1 MNISCEPRNIRILS
15 SNGNRLATASITI
28 DGAFVVRN
36 LSLMNGSKGMF
47 VNMPQQKGVDDKGN
61 TKYYDIAFPLTAEL
75 RTAISEAVI
84 GAYKERCLL
93 YTSRGRKYIRSPR
106 CRIAFQN
113 MFPTTV
119 YRSFCLLYTSRCV

>member
-1 MNISCEPRNIRILS
+1 MEDYIMNISCEPRSIRILS
-15 SNGNRLATASITI
+15 GNGSRLATASITI

-61 TKYYDIAFPLTAEL
+61 TKYYDIAFPLSTEL

-84 GAYKERCLL
+84 GAYKERLNEL
-93 YTSRGRKYIRSPR
+93 QTNAAHDDDTQSEASTSAEDYEEDDVDER
-106 CRIAFQN
+106 F
-113 MFPTTV
+113 
-119 YRSFCLLYTSRCV
+119 

>member
-1 MNISCEPRNIRILS
+1 MEDYIMNISCEPRSIRILS
-15 SNGNRLATASITI
+15 GNGSRLATASITI

-61 TKYYDIAFPLTAEL
+61 TKYYDIAFPLSTEL

-84 GAYKERCLL
+84 GAYKERLNEL
-93 YTSRGRKYIRSPR
+93 QTNAAHDDDTQSEASASAEDYEEDDVDER
-106 CRIAFQN
+106 F
-113 MFPTTV
+113 
-119 YRSFCLLYTSRCV
+119 

>member
-1 MNISCEPRNIRILS
+1 MNISCEPRSIRILS

-47 VNMPQQKGVDDKGN
+47 V
-61 TKYYDIAFPLTAEL
+61 DIAFPLTAEL

-84 GAYKERCLL
+84 GAYKERLKEL
-93 YTSRGRKYIRSPR
+93 QTNAAHDDTQSEANTSAEDYEEDDVNER
-106 CRIAFQN
+106 F
-113 MFPTTV
+113 
-119 YRSFCLLYTSRCV
+119 

>member
-1 MNISCEPRNIRILS
+1 MRFYRAMVID
-15 SNGNRLATASITI
+15 ATASITI

-61 TKYYDIAFPLTAEL
+61 TKYYDIAFPLTTEL

-84 GAYKERCLL
+84 RAYKERLNEL
-93 YTSRGRKYIRSPR
+93 QTNAAHDDTQSEASTSAEDYEEDDVDER
-106 CRIAFQN
+106 F
-113 MFPTTV
+113 
-119 YRSFCLLYTSRCV
+119 

>member
-1 MNISCEPRNIRILS
+1 MEDYIMNISCEPRSIRILS
-15 SNGNRLATASITI
+15 GNGNRLATASITI

-61 TKYYDIAFPLTAEL
+61 TKYYDIAFPLSTEL

-84 GAYKERCLL
+84 GAYKERLNEL
-93 YTSRGRKYIRSPR
+93 QTNAAHDDDTQSEASASAEDYEEDDVDER
-106 CRIAFQN
+106 F
-113 MFPTTV
+113 
-119 YRSFCLLYTSRCV
+119 

>member
-1 MNISCEPRNIRILS
+1 MNISCEPRSIRILS
-15 SNGNRLATASITI
+15 GNGSRLATASITI

-61 TKYYDIAFPLTAEL
+61 TKYYDIAFPLSTEL

-84 GAYKERCLL
+84 GAYKERLNEL
-93 YTSRGRKYIRSPR
+93 QTNAAHDDDTQSEASTSAEDYEEDDVDER
-106 CRIAFQN
+106 F
-113 MFPTTV
+113 
-119 YRSFCLLYTSRCV
+119 

>member
-1 MNISCEPRNIRILS
+1 MEDYIMNISCEPRSIRILS
-15 SNGNRLATASITI
+15 SNGSRLATASITI

-61 TKYYDIAFPLTAEL
+61 TKYYDIAFPLSTEL

-84 GAYKERCLL
+84 GAYKERLNEL
-93 YTSRGRKYIRSPR
+93 QTNAAHDDDTQSEASASAEDYEEDDVDER
-106 CRIAFQN
+106 F
-113 MFPTTV
+113 
-119 YRSFCLLYTSRCV
+119 

>member
-1 MNISCEPRNIRILS
+1 MNISCEPRSIRILS

-84 GAYKERCLL
+84 GAYKERLKEL
-93 YTSRGRKYIRSPR
+93 QTNAAHDDTHAEANTSAEDYEEDDVNER
-106 CRIAFQN
+106 F
-113 MFPTTV
+113 
-119 YRSFCLLYTSRCV
+119 

>member
-1 MNISCEPRNIRILS
+1 MNISCEPRSIRILS

-84 GAYKERCLL
+84 GAYKERLKEL
-93 YTSRGRKYIRSPR
+93 QTMRRMTIHSPKPAR
-106 CRIAFQN
+106 QLRITKK
-113 MFPTTV
+113 TTWTKD
-119 YRSFCLLYTSRCV
+119 FNLQEDL

>member
-1 MNISCEPRNIRILS
+1 MNISCEPRSIRILS

-84 GAYKERCLL
+84 GAYKERQKQAHFQGIPGKGSSKRKGT
-93 YTSRGRKYIRSPR
+93 YAQGKSAGHNRRGI
-106 CRIAFQN
+106 C
-113 MFPTTV
+113 
-119 YRSFCLLYTSRCV
+119 

>member
-1 MNISCEPRNIRILS
+1 MEDYIMNISCEPRSIRILS
-15 SNGNRLATASITI
+15 GNGSRLATASITI

-61 TKYYDIAFPLTAEL
+61 TKYYDIAFPLSTEL

-84 GAYKERCLL
+84 GAYKERLNEL
-93 YTSRGRKYIRSPR
+93 QTNAAHDNDTQSEASTSAEDYEEDDVDER
-106 CRIAFQN
+106 F
-113 MFPTTV
+113 
-119 YRSFCLLYTSRCV
+119 

>member
-1 MNISCEPRNIRILS
+1 MEDYIMNISCEPRSIRILS
-15 SNGNRLATASITI
+15 GNGSRLATASITI

-61 TKYYDIAFPLTAEL
+61 TKYYDIAFPLSTEL

-84 GAYKERCLL
+84 GAYKERLNEL
-93 YTSRGRKYIRSPR
+93 QTNAAHDDDTQSEANASAEDYEEDDVDER
-106 CRIAFQN
+106 F
-113 MFPTTV
+113 
-119 YRSFCLLYTSRCV
+119 